1 MTISSPPP
9 ATVPRPTV
17 PPEFT
22 IQQNGRT
29 FVLYAG
35 LLSLVHQVGLRS
47 IEVELVQTPA
57 AENQHTAICRA
68 RVETA
73 TGVFTEIG
81 DANSGNVTRLVA
93 AHLIRMAATRAKARA
108 LRDAVNVGMTAIEE
122 LGEAT
127 EAEAPPAATAAAATV
142 PPAGPA
148 PLGEGPERIRIG
160 ERLYSRE
167 EVWSGYQ
174 SRRTQA
180 LAAGVVTTGDR
191 LAGFV
196 PESRL
201 SDLAGAAQALRKRME
216 PPPELDGEVGDDG
229 RG

>member
-73 TGVFTEIG
+73 TGVFTELG
-81 DANSGNVTRLVA
+81 DANAGNVTRLVA

-122 LGEAT
+122 LGGDGDETGA
-127 EAEAPPAATAAAATV
+127 APPPAPAPAP

-148 PLGEGPERIRIG
+148 PEGPERIRIG
-160 ERLYSRE
+160 ERAYTRE

-174 SRRTQA
+174 ARRTAA
-180 LAAGVVTTGDR
+180 LNAKVIETSDP
-191 LAGFV
+191 LAGHV
-196 PESRL
+196 PTDPLR
-201 SDLAGAAQALRKRME
+201 DLVASAQRLRKRLE
-216 PPPELDGEVGDDG
+216 PPPELDGAVEEAPG
-229 RG
+229 